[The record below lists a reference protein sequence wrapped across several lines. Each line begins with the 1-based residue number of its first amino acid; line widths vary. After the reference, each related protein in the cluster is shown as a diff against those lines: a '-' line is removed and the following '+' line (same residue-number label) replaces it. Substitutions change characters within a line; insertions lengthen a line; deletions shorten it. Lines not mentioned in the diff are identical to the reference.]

1 LTSTDDAGPAVRPVG
16 HALLLALPAI
26 GLMTLILWTFVL
38 MSAMSLAL
46 FVDLEII
53 GVVFFLLMFGV
64 PAGWANL
71 AYGSARHRRRAPH
84 AADRIS
90 KTALI
95 GRTFVTCRQA
105 TCRRCPPSPPA
116 IRHGLAAPE
125 T

>member
-1 LTSTDDAGPAVRPVG
+1 VDAKTGDLTLTSTDDAGPAVRPVG

-90 KTALI
+90 AGASRRDLPHLPA
-95 GRTFVTCRQA
+95 GAVA
-105 TCRRCPPSPPA
+105 TCQWGQQS
-116 IRHGLAAPE
+116 GD
-125 T
+125 